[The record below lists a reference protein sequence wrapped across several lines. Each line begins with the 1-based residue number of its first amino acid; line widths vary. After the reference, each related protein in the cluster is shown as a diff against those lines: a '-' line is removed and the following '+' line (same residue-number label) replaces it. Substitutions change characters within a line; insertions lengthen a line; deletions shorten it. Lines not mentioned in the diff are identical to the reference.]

1 MVAEGSDK
9 VMSKVVSLEDVVV
22 EYRRATTKSRSLK
35 QATVE
40 MLKGKRKYQT
50 FRALD
55 GVSFE
60 INAGEILAI
69 VGRNGSGKSTLLK
82 VISRVIPPTNG
93 RIVVKGH
100 VEPMIELG
108 VGFNPEL
115 SGRENIMLNAAIHGR
130 DPKVVKGRIEEM
142 ISWAGLEE
150 VVDLPLR
157 TYSSGMVAR
166 LGFSVATDINP
177 DIVLVDEVL
186 AVGDIDFME
195 KSRARMEKIMGEGS
209 TVVLVSHDLETVRS
223 LATRAIWMEH
233 GKIKAEGNPSD
244 VIDAYISSPHS

>member
-1 MVAEGSDK
+1 
-9 VMSKVVSLEDVVV
+9 MSTVVSIDNVSV
-22 EYRRATTKSRSLK
+22 EYRRATTKTRSIK
-35 QATVE
+35 QASVDL
-40 MLKGKRKYQT
+40 LKGKRKFQT
-50 FRALD
+50 FKALD

-60 INAGEILAI
+60 INSGEILAI
-69 VGRNGSGKSTLLK
+69 IGRNGSGKSTLLK
-82 VISRVIPPTNG
+82 VISRVIPPTKG
-93 RIVVKGH
+93 RIVVRGH

-130 DPKVVKGRIEEM
+130 NPKVVRERIEDL

-166 LGFSVATDINP
+166 LGFAVATDINP

-195 KSRARMEKIMGEGS
+195 KSRARMEKIMNEGS
-209 TVVLVSHDLETVRS
+209 TVVLVSHDLETVKS
-223 LATRAIWMEH
+223 LATRAIWIEH
-233 GKIKAEGNPSD
+233 GKIKAEGLPSA
-244 VIDAYISSPHS
+244 VIDSYVGAV

>member
-1 MVAEGSDK
+1 
-9 VMSKVVSLEDVVV
+9 MSTVVSLDNVSV
-22 EYRRATTKSRSLK
+22 EYRRATTKTRSLK
-35 QATVE
+35 QASVDI
-40 MLKGKRKYQT
+40 LKGKRKFQT

-60 INAGEILAI
+60 INSGEILAI
-69 VGRNGSGKSTLLK
+69 IGRNGSGKSTLLK

-93 RIVVKGH
+93 RIIVKGH

-130 DPKVVKGRIEEM
+130 DVKIVKERMEDLV
-142 ISWAGLEE
+142 SWAGLQE
-150 VVDLPLR
+150 VIDLPLR

-166 LGFSVATDINP
+166 LGFAVATDINP

-209 TVVLVSHDLETVRS
+209 TVVLVSHDLETIRS

-233 GKIKAEGNPSD
+233 GKVRAEGATNQ
-244 VIDAYISSPHS
+244 VVDAYVNNAHG

>member
-1 MVAEGSDK
+1 
-9 VMSKVVSLEDVVV
+9 MSTVVSLDNVSV
-22 EYRRATTKSRSLK
+22 EYRRATTKSRSIK
-35 QATVE
+35 QASVDL
-40 MLKGKRKYQT
+40 LKGKRKFQT
-50 FRALD
+50 FKALD
-55 GVSFE
+55 GVTFE
-60 INAGEILAI
+60 INSGEILAI

-93 RIVVKGH
+93 RIIVRGH

-130 DPKVVKGRIEEM
+130 NPKIVKERVEDLIK
-142 ISWAGLEE
+142 WAGLEE

-166 LGFSVATDINP
+166 LGFAVATDINP

-195 KSRARMEKIMGEGS
+195 KSRARMEKIMSEGS

-223 LATRAIWMEH
+223 LATRAIWIEH
-233 GKIKAEGNPSD
+233 GKIKAQGNPSV
-244 VIDAYISSPHS
+244 VIDSYVNNA

>member
-1 MVAEGSDK
+1 
-9 VMSKVVSLEDVVV
+9 MSTVVSLENVVV
-22 EYRRATTKSRSLK
+22 EYRRATTKSRSIK

-60 INAGEILAI
+60 INSGEILAI
-69 VGRNGSGKSTLLK
+69 IGRNGSGKSTLLK

-93 RIVVKGH
+93 RIIVKGH

-115 SGRENIMLNAAIHGR
+115 SGRENIMLNTAIHGR
-130 DPKVVKGRIEEM
+130 DPKMVKERIDDL

-166 LGFSVATDINP
+166 LGFSVATDIKP

-209 TVVLVSHDLETVRS
+209 TVVLVSHDLEILKS
-223 LATRAIWMEH
+223 LATRAIWMEG
-233 GKIKAEGNPSD
+233 GKIKAEGKPAE
-244 VIDAYISSPHS
+244 VINRYVASGHH

>member
-1 MVAEGSDK
+1 
-9 VMSKVVSLEDVVV
+9 MSTVVSLNNVCV
-22 EYRRATTKSRSLK
+22 EYRRATTKTRSLK
-35 QATVE
+35 QASIDI
-40 MLKGKRKYQT
+40 LKGKRKFQT

-60 INAGEILAI
+60 INSGEILAI
-69 VGRNGSGKSTLLK
+69 IGRNGSGKSTLLK

-93 RIVVKGH
+93 RIIVKGH

-130 DPKVVKGRIEEM
+130 DVKIVKERMEDL
-142 ISWAGLEE
+142 ISWAGLQE

-166 LGFSVATDINP
+166 LGFAVATDINP
-177 DIVLVDEVL
+177 DIVLVDEIL

-209 TVVLVSHDLETVRS
+209 TVVLVSHDLETIRT

-233 GKIKAEGNPSD
+233 GKVRAEGETNQ
-244 VIDAYISSPHS
+244 VVDAYINNAHS